1 MSKKQYDGVQVLLH
15 WLVALLIL
23 TAFGLAWTMADM
35 PLSPAKFKIISW
47 HKWAGITVLGL
58 VTIRL
63 IWLKLKGAPAADP
76 SLPTWQ
82 RKLSTGVH
90 HLLYL
95 LMFAMPLS
103 GWLMSS
109 AKGFPV
115 VYLGLWK
122 LPDLIAKNEALSETF
137 KDGHYLFATALLI
150 FIGLHIAAALK
161 HHFIDKDAILSRM
174 IPFLR
179 KDK

>member
-1 MSKKQYDGVQVLLH
+1 MSKQNYDSIQVLLH
-15 WLVALLIL
+15 WLVAILIFA
-23 TAFGLAWTMADM
+23 AFGLAWTMDDM

-58 VTIRL
+58 VAIRL
-63 IWLKLKGAPAADP
+63 IWLKLKGAPPADP
-76 SLPTWQ
+76 GLPAWQ
-82 RKLSTGVH
+82 SKLSLAVH

-122 LPDLIAKNEALSETF
+122 LPDLVAKNEGLSDTLKNSHE
-137 KDGHYLFATALLI
+137 LFATVLLI
-150 FIGLHIAAALK
+150 LIGLHIAAALK
-161 HHFIDKDAILSRM
+161 HHFIDKDTILARM

-179 KDK
+179 KK

>member
-1 MSKKQYDGVQVLLH
+1 MSKKHYDSVQVLLH
-15 WLVALLIL
+15 WLMALLIL
-23 TAFGLAWTMADM
+23 SAFGLAWTMADM
-35 PLSPAKFKIISW
+35 PLSPAKFKVISW
-47 HKWAGITVLGL
+47 HKWVGITVLGL
-58 VTIRL
+58 VAIRL

-76 SLPTWQ
+76 SLPAWQ
-82 RKLSTGVH
+82 KKLSTGVH

-109 AKGFPV
+109 AKGISV
-115 VYLGLWK
+115 AYLGLWQ
-122 LPDLIAKNEALSETF
+122 LPNLIEKNEALGEIL
-137 KDGHYLFATALLI
+137 KDSHQLFATALLI
-150 FIGLHIAAALK
+150 FIGLHIAGALK

>member
-15 WLVALLIL
+15 WLVALLICA
-23 TAFGLAWTMADM
+23 AFGLAWTMDDM
-35 PLSPAKFKIISW
+35 PLSPAKFKLISW

-58 VTIRL
+58 VAIRL
-63 IWLKLKGAPAADP
+63 IWLKIKGAPAADP
-76 SLPTWQ
+76 GLPAWQ
-82 RKLSTGVH
+82 NKVSTATH

-109 AKGFPV
+109 AKGFSV

-122 LPDLIAKNEALSETF
+122 LPDLVAKNEALGDTL
-137 KDGHYLFATALLI
+137 KGGHGLFATVLLVL
-150 FIGLHIAAALK
+150 IGLHAAAALK
-161 HHFIDKDAILSRM
+161 HHFIDRDSILARM
-174 IPFLR
+174 VPFLR
-179 KDK
+179 K

>member
-1 MSKKQYDGVQVLLH
+1 MSKKQYDGMQVLLH
-15 WLVALLIL
+15 WLSALFICA
-23 TAFGLAWTMADM
+23 AFGLAWTMDDM
-35 PLSPAKFKIISW
+35 PLSPLKFKIISW

-58 VTIRL
+58 VAIRL

-76 SLPTWQ
+76 SLPAWQ
-82 RKLSTGVH
+82 SKLSSGVH

-109 AKGFPV
+109 AKGISV
-115 VYLGLWK
+115 AYLGLWQ
-122 LPDLIAKNEALSETF
+122 LPNLVEKNESLAGTLKASHE
-137 KDGHYLFATALLI
+137 LFATALLV

-161 HHFIDKDAILSRM
+161 HHFIDRDTILARM
-174 IPFLR
+174 LPFLR
-179 KDK
+179 KN

>member
-1 MSKKQYDGVQVLLH
+1 
-15 WLVALLIL
+15 
-23 TAFGLAWTMADM
+23 
-35 PLSPAKFKIISW
+35 
-47 HKWAGITVLGL
+47 
-58 VTIRL
+58 
-63 IWLKLKGAPAADP
+63 
-76 SLPTWQ
+76 
-82 RKLSTGVH
+82 
-90 HLLYL
+90 
-95 LMFAMPLS
+95 MPLS

>member
-1 MSKKQYDGVQVLLH
+1 MSKQHYDSIQVLLH
-15 WLVALLIL
+15 WLVAILIFV
-23 TAFGLAWTMADM
+23 AFGLAWTMDDM
-35 PLSPAKFKIISW
+35 PLSPTKFKIISW

-58 VTIRL
+58 VAIRL
-63 IWLKLKGAPAADP
+63 IWLKLKGAPPADP
-76 SLPTWQ
+76 SLPALQ
-82 RKLSTGVH
+82 RKLSAGVH

-122 LPDLIAKNEALSETF
+122 LPDLVAKNEGLSDTLKNSHE
-137 KDGHYLFATALLI
+137 LFATALLI
-150 FIGLHIAAALK
+150 LIGLHIAAALK
-161 HHFIDKDAILSRM
+161 HHFIDKDTILARM

-179 KDK
+179 KK